1 MTKIHGTHLFLGK
14 SLEIQNVKQN
24 GQVGQNDQTMFE
36 LIADTVQ
43 RKEFY
48 RHWLAV
54 LSILDPVRLAQQAQ
68 SNKLVFNGFC

>member
-1 MTKIHGTHLFLGK
+1 MTKIHGTHLFIGK

-24 GQVGQNDQTMFE
+24 GQVGQNDQTVFE

-48 RHWLAV
+48 RLWLTV